1 MDLYCLRARNL
12 MFIFEVLCLF
22 SFYFSDWCRHFY
34 SHFLNVFT
42 FFSWMLHTAKIYLTK
57 NSKLYLWYFI
67 LLFLYLIMALSSCY
81 FCRRCLSVVIVIIF
95 SHVIQAG
102 CSNPLCMFV
111 LKMSESHR
119 LPSGFI
125 CIKAPG
131 CWTVGNLE
139 TTWPRLLKKASS
151 SGQMIDL

>member
-1 MDLYCLRARNL
+1 MWIYTALEL
-12 MFIFEVLCLF
+12 ETWCLF
-22 SFYFSDWCRHFY
+22 LKSYVYFHSIFPDWCRHFY

-42 FFSWMLHTAKIYLTK
+42 FFSWMLHTTKIYLTK

-125 CIKAPG
+125 CIKPQAAGQLAIWKLRGPG
-131 CWTVGNLE
+131 YWRRRAVQGK
-139 TTWPRLLKKASS
+139 W
-151 SGQMIDL
+151 